1 MVRKLEDKGQD
12 TLKVLI
18 VDDEPGMRQVLSII
32 LKREGFATVFATNGK
47 EAFDAVFQESPHLI
61 IMDDMMPGDP
71 NGGEVCMMLKE
82 NRNTRHIPVILHSA
96 GTRVQS
102 ARFVHEIGAD
112 AALTKPCPP
121 TRMLDTIYSL
131 LDASV

>member
-1 MVRKLEDKGQD
+1 MRHELEDRGQP

-18 VDDEPGMRQVLSII
+18 VDDEPGMRQVLGII
-32 LKREGFATVFATNGK
+32 LQREGFSPSFAATGK
-47 EAFDAVFQESPHLI
+47 EAFDAVFQEKPHLI

-82 NRNTRHIPVILHSA
+82 NSTTRHIPVILHSA

-102 ARFVHEIGAD
+102 AQFIHNIGAD

-121 TRMLDTIYSL
+121 MRMLDTIYSL
-131 LDASV
+131 LEH